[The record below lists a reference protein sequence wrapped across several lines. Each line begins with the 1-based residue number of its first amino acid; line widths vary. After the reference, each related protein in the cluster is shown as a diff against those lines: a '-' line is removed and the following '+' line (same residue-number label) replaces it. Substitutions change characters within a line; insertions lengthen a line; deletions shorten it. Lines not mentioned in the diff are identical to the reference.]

1 MNDQMIF
8 KRYELKYM
16 LTQEQKAKI
25 EQLMS
30 SYMGLDPYGKA
41 TIRNI
46 YFDTSNYRLI
56 RHSIEHPA
64 YKEKLRIRSYQKVGA
79 NDSIFVE
86 LKKKYDSI
94 VYKRRMVLPERQ
106 AMDCLCN
113 GIPIPEESQIAQEIN
128 YFCSYYEDLKP
139 AVFLSYHREAF
150 YAIDGSDFRIT
161 FDNQILY
168 RQHAIS
174 LTEDVFG
181 IPLLD
186 STMSLMEIKT
196 SGGIP
201 LWMTSFLSK
210 NKIFKTSFSKYGA
223 AYKKIV
229 ENQVK
234 GGVLYA

>member
-30 SYMGLDPYGKA
+30 SYMGLDPHGKA

-106 AMDCLCN
+106 AMGCLCN

-128 YFCSYYEDLKP
+128 YFCSYYEELKP